1 MYCAVTTL
9 VVDSQVKKLATNL
22 DCMVRLEANVDEHFN
37 PSNVPKIYI
46 LDQIDPQHFP
56 YSSES
61 SRLTTNKIF
70 PVLVVPTHD
79 IKDPVQGV

>member
-9 VVDSQVKKLATNL
+9 VVDSQVKKLAIDL

-37 PSNVPKIYI
+37 PSNVPEIYI
-46 LDQIDPQHFP
+46 LDQIDPRHFP
-56 YSSES
+56 YSLES

-70 PVLVVPTHD
+70 LVLVVQTHD
-79 IKDPVQGV
+79 IEDPVLGV